1 MQTGFEPDQANEQQ
15 VGTSLHTHTQ
25 DNSSEIYSMCLFSQ
39 GNSFFNL
46 NNPREKDNFA
56 WNWKY
61 QAGPDVASTR
71 DVSHR
76 CCSRGEQ
83 Q

>member
-15 VGTSLHTHTQ
+15 VGKLAHTHKT
-25 DNSSEIYSMCLFSQ
+25 IPPIFSMCLSSRQ

-61 QAGPDVASTR
+61 QAGPDVTSTR

-76 CCSRGEQ
+76 FCSRGEQ